1 MKISRSLPLL
11 FLIIHFGIQI
21 KAQDKAIIELCT
33 QEKIRIW
40 LKEYNVPAA
49 GIGIIEN
56 GVLKDIKVFGE
67 LQKNSPAPVN
77 TIFNI
82 ASQTKPVVA
91 MLTLKLVETY
101 RWNLDEPL
109 YRYWIDPDVLNDPMH
124 QKLTTRHVLSHQ
136 TGFVNWRVNHPSKK
150 LTFDFEPGT
159 KFQYSG
165 EGFEYLRNALE
176 RKFNKPLEE
185 LLDSI
190 IFKPVGMNDTRYWGE
205 DIGTARFASWHDAN
219 GNKYM
224 MSYQTGVSAADDLL
238 TTIEDYCKLG
248 IHVMNGAGLSPGLF
262 NEMITPQAIIKDH
275 SYYGLGWGLVKDLP
289 NGEYAIHHGGSDMGV
304 RTMAIFLPK
313 SKRGIVVM
321 TNGDNGM
328 FVFNNIIIE
337 SIDIGKNIL
346 DIINKASDSPEIVT
360 LSDGI
365 IESYAGT
372 YLQSGGRVINV
383 AKEGNAIKVSGD
395 GIPTAVLYPESKNKF
410 FLKDFDV
417 RLEFIKNESESTMHM
432 IIHENGNQ
440 ILDIKKVQ

>member
-1 MKISRSLPLL
+1 M
-11 FLIIHFGIQI
+11 I
-21 KAQDKAIIELCT
+21 KN
-33 QEKIRIW
+33 R
-40 LKEYNVPAA
+40 
-49 GIGIIEN
+49 
-56 GVLKDIKVFGE
+56 
-67 LQKNSPAPVN
+67 
-77 TIFNI
+77 
-82 ASQTKPVVA
+82 
-91 MLTLKLVETY
+91 
-101 RWNLDEPL
+101 
-109 YRYWIDPDVLNDPMH
+109 
-124 QKLTTRHVLSHQ
+124 
-136 TGFVNWRVNHPSKK
+136 
-150 LTFDFEPGT
+150 
-159 KFQYSG
+159 
-165 EGFEYLRNALE
+165 
-176 RKFNKPLEE
+176 
-185 LLDSI
+185 
-190 IFKPVGMNDTRYWGE
+190 
-205 DIGTARFASWHDAN
+205 
-219 GNKYM
+219 
-224 MSYQTGVSAADDLL
+224 
-238 TTIEDYCKLG
+238 
-248 IHVMNGAGLSPGLF
+248 
-262 NEMITPQAIIKDH
+262 